1 MPIPGEI
8 YKASFLSRP
17 NRFLATLRFGDEE
30 IEAFVPNPG
39 RMHELMIEGKQMF
52 VRYAPASHRRTDYT
66 LIGVHHDGVLISLD
80 TNLPNRFM
88 KEMLNSKSFSFFG
101 GYTDVQPEPSM
112 YEGRFD
118 FRLTGPSGVQLVE
131 VKSCT
136 LVVNGRAIFP
146 DAPTERG
153 ARHLNGLS
161 RALLEKKADRSVVVF
176 VIQRPD
182 ATVFSP
188 NDETDPK
195 FGDALREAHRNGV
208 EVIPIT
214 TKVEDWRLEFQKRI
228 PVELEP
234 SGA

>member
-1 MPIPGEI
+1 VPGAVYE
-8 YKASFLSRP
+8 ASFQSRP
-17 NRFLATLRFGDEE
+17 NRFLATLNLGNEE

-39 RMHELMIEGKQMF
+39 RMHELMIPGKQMF

-66 LIGVHHDGVLISLD
+66 LIGVRHAGVLVSLD

-88 KEMLNSKSFSFFG
+88 KEMLTSKSLPFFE
-101 GYTDVQPEPSM
+101 GYTEIQPEPRM
-112 YEGRFD
+112 YQGRFD

-153 ARHLNGLS
+153 ARHLSELR
-161 RALLEKKADRSVVVF
+161 RALKEKKADRSAVVF

-182 ATVFSP
+182 AVVFSP

-195 FGDALREAHRNGV
+195 FGYALREAYRHGV
-208 EVIPIT
+208 EVIALT
-214 TKVEDWRLEFQKRI
+214 TKVEDWRLRFQKRI
-228 PVELEP
+228 PIELDPRE
-234 SGA
+234 A